1 MDFNVFVFQQ
11 TEGRSDAFT
20 EAAGQTPTDA
30 NMYSEIEVP
39 ASEKPLTEQLG
50 AKELEAC
57 DAEGATVAICTA
69 ALSSRHSKR
78 SQLVLEGM
86 QRKRQQHYV
95 FSHLNKKLSGT
106 PGCLPPPVPASS
118 VMFPLLESLAKPF
131 TRPPHFAEEN
141 EQGPHGEE
149 GVEQGGKPRD
159 CSPQCL
165 PLKEVFAS
173 PFSGEMG
180 EDAAATA
187 SKRTTLYVRGAP
199 VRKMGKRRGGQRHK
213 KKKTEDG
220 TVFAAAEE
228 EADAVE
234 ALVPDVG
241 DEEDEDTTSS
251 SRDVS
256 GGLRQG
262 QKQAAPLAAGLS
274 EYFVRIK
281 RLIESCPF
289 QGDLQFEAFVTATL
303 EEIVDRVPM
312 SSVLVEGEEG
322 CSQALG
328 GERTEV
334 IAITVTAGHAVR
346 GTWLQRE
353 SLVCRLA
360 HVLQGL
366 LVLSDPK
373 CSRVVEQLI
382 SLVANFI
389 AFQEGG
395 RQPEFGSGEVSEA
408 EKLQCRIRC
417 LESYLSL
424 MRAVAPL
431 APSLAVHPN
440 GSHVLQTLLHSVP
453 AVIEFE
459 LTQKKGKSKDEQ
471 TVEDFFLFMMHKLK
485 SESGGWRSL
494 MQNAIGTHIFRS
506 AIRAAAGID
515 CLLPAEA
522 AGRRKNGGRALPLCR
537 SGVDPSWA
545 GSQCMGEL
553 VVSFEGRR
561 AKRRT
566 RKDSAETLL
575 SPQVSAALSAV
586 LGPKAADS
594 ARLAKVPKS
603 LTKAL
608 LALAAE
614 ATETIKTDP
623 FDLPFDTYA
632 APGLQVLMLAL
643 QARQQEEALERLLDS
658 IFCSSEASSSSAEAV
673 VQIAD
678 ALVDSPT
685 GSRILELGLTLL
697 SPERFQIAFSH
708 WILKK
713 ANTLAQGRFGNF
725 VLQKILQSSVFQAA
739 HLKQLI
745 QALNFGDC
753 LFASTSAVLW
763 RCAEACRR
771 LQSSYKEFARKM
783 FEAVGVRGGSATPYV
798 WWCLLG
804 LCTPEDLPSELL
816 PGDEKGEEVQPAESD
831 KKEND
836 SEEINK
842 EATSE
847 HERVPLEP
855 SQLRLQDICTPSG
868 CSIVTSLLKFPP
880 ATIQPLSAGFKKFIK
895 SCRECKLAVRKWKS
909 KVKGS
914 PPVIEIHPLLELMA
928 TNKLASRVIQEIAD
942 PANDGIQPSAV
953 QYMIRSLLPFVPLF
967 ALDPVGGFVL
977 TSIYNGATPES
988 KRQIVEALLTIEE
1001 ELKAQNYA
1009 AYMKCEIYR
1018 YTKSKEEWQTRQEKR
1033 SKTRDLFKDILTTP
1047 AVEEEEKE
1055 ETPLPEGLMADPI
1068 AKQLI
1073 IEHDSNAMRKSDK
1086 IKKKKR
1092 KNHGEEETEIAAD
1105 GPADAEAAA
1114 SIDQIF
1120 LDAFDEKQR
1129 QQKHRKKKR
1138 ISSPNGSRESEGP
1151 PPAAPPLKSFS
1162 SNEQA
1167 DADPTLDAALFFIEG
1182 TNSSISKRELARRR
1196 KVEAEKLE
1204 MAESLSAVTAEA
1216 SSRRKQHS
1224 LLVAADSRHERRGG
1238 NTAPADAA
1246 PGGNAKDGLFELVLT
1261 EPGAQESAW
1270 QYCEGGMAPLSSPRS
1285 FASSRSI
1292 SSECEG
1298 VRRRRSSCD
1307 GAEDEADSAAKGGQ
1321 KPRHSRPSEDD
1332 KSGCDPPHLEIIS
1345 RFQRLKE
1352 IRHPHLCAYTHIL
1365 RKQSRVYLVSEQ
1377 WSLSLEDIMRAWER
1391 DGELHA
1397 GGSAESTPLPGNAP
1411 SCDLPKEGDNEE
1423 GAGGRLAH
1431 NRLEPRTIRLSAH
1444 GNVQLS
1450 EWGLAYLTDGGRL
1463 APSAALPASFAF
1475 LSPEQI
1481 LAGPGVLSHTAAC
1494 AKQDV
1499 WSLGIILLQILQPRW
1514 LLKKPLRGKGMLQ
1527 QERPSHARDGA
1538 CSCVSSLHSASRSAS
1553 EARAG
1558 GGEAA
1563 EASSDALEPAEKG
1576 LKNITQ
1582 LVLYCALAAD
1592 FKCLLPL
1599 NPPAAE
1605 EATDATSEEEEGSN
1619 SSSQLKAAAAPSVC
1633 AFGTGLQGWL
1643 LERKP
1648 LLLEMM
1654 QKAIG
1659 APCHMISPRAFRS
1672 ALKATLPEV
1681 SIHCPKELSAA
1692 LSERQQH
1699 DDGYPKA
1706 QSLLTPQCAAAVS
1719 AVSAAASPPPL
1730 LLAKAPTSGGHM
1742 TGAVNAEAAEAAE
1755 AALLLHCLEGLMR
1768 WLSGESLEASPR
1780 CLSARA
1786 PAPEERSRC
1795 SDSSESNILKPP
1807 QQDAVGNTDEGD
1819 HSETLQQELLRR
1831 RRSTLLRQIRE
1842 FLRASLKIHPS
1853 CRASPGDL
1861 LALEWLQTPQR
1872 ERQLWCLKGAECIGV
1887 LASLHV
1893 EEELRQV
1900 VGGER
1905 KERAGDSRRLF
1916 AKM

>member
-1 MDFNVFVFQQ
+1 
-11 TEGRSDAFT
+11 
-20 EAAGQTPTDA
+20 
-30 NMYSEIEVP
+30 
-39 ASEKPLTEQLG
+39 
-50 AKELEAC
+50 
-57 DAEGATVAICTA
+57 
-69 ALSSRHSKR
+69 
-78 SQLVLEGM
+78 
-86 QRKRQQHYV
+86 
-95 FSHLNKKLSGT
+95 
-106 PGCLPPPVPASS
+106 
-118 VMFPLLESLAKPF
+118 
-131 TRPPHFAEEN
+131 
-141 EQGPHGEE
+141 
-149 GVEQGGKPRD
+149 
-159 CSPQCL
+159 
-165 PLKEVFAS
+165 
-173 PFSGEMG
+173 
-180 EDAAATA
+180 
-187 SKRTTLYVRGAP
+187 
-199 VRKMGKRRGGQRHK
+199 MGKRRGGQRHK

-303 EEIVDRVPM
+303 EEIVDRVSKSVRNYRLWVP
-312 SSVLVEGEEG
+312 SSASRACAFLEGAGSHELCARGGRRGVLSGLRRRTDG
-322 CSQALG
+322 SGRGGRRKAHTAPLTCSAW
-328 GERTEV
+328 EV
-334 IAITVTAGHAVR
+334 LATSDLYAGSVSYCASTAVTAGHAVR

-459 LTQKKGKSKDEQ
+459 LTQKKGKSKGKPDAFAVGPLGILRVAASDEQ

-522 AGRRKNGGRALPLCR
+522 A
-537 SGVDPSWA
+537 
-545 GSQCMGEL
+545 
-553 VVSFEGRR
+553 GRR

-623 FDLPFDTYA
+623 FNLPFDTYA

-643 QARQQEEALERLLDS
+643 QARQQEGKTLQDEGGSVRGLGSLEGL
-658 IFCSSEASSSSAEAV
+658 FGAMHQASSSSAEAV

-1055 ETPLPEGLMADPI
+1055 ETPLPEGLMVSLCALLGRGAEPAASFLGFSIFNWGSAFCTECCVQADPI

-1196 KVEAEKLE
+1196 KVEV
-1204 MAESLSAVTAEA
+1204 SFSA
-1216 SSRRKQHS
+1216 
-1224 LLVAADSRHERRGG
+1224 
-1238 NTAPADAA
+1238 
-1246 PGGNAKDGLFELVLT
+1246 
-1261 EPGAQESAW
+1261 
-1270 QYCEGGMAPLSSPRS
+1270 C
-1285 FASSRSI
+1285 
-1292 SSECEG
+1292 
-1298 VRRRRSSCD
+1298 
-1307 GAEDEADSAAKGGQ
+1307 
-1321 KPRHSRPSEDD
+1321 
-1332 KSGCDPPHLEIIS
+1332 
-1345 RFQRLKE
+1345 RL
-1352 IRHPHLCAYTHIL
+1352 I
-1365 RKQSRVYLVSEQ
+1365 
-1377 WSLSLEDIMRAWER
+1377 
-1391 DGELHA
+1391 
-1397 GGSAESTPLPGNAP
+1397 
-1411 SCDLPKEGDNEE
+1411 
-1423 GAGGRLAH
+1423 
-1431 NRLEPRTIRLSAH
+1431 
-1444 GNVQLS
+1444 
-1450 EWGLAYLTDGGRL
+1450 
-1463 APSAALPASFAF
+1463 
-1475 LSPEQI
+1475 
-1481 LAGPGVLSHTAAC
+1481 
-1494 AKQDV
+1494 
-1499 WSLGIILLQILQPRW
+1499 
-1514 LLKKPLRGKGMLQ
+1514 
-1527 QERPSHARDGA
+1527 
-1538 CSCVSSLHSASRSAS
+1538 
-1553 EARAG
+1553 
-1558 GGEAA
+1558 
-1563 EASSDALEPAEKG
+1563 
-1576 LKNITQ
+1576 
-1582 LVLYCALAAD
+1582 
-1592 FKCLLPL
+1592 
-1599 NPPAAE
+1599 
-1605 EATDATSEEEEGSN
+1605 
-1619 SSSQLKAAAAPSVC
+1619 
-1633 AFGTGLQGWL
+1633 
-1643 LERKP
+1643 
-1648 LLLEMM
+1648 
-1654 QKAIG
+1654 
-1659 APCHMISPRAFRS
+1659 
-1672 ALKATLPEV
+1672 
-1681 SIHCPKELSAA
+1681 
-1692 LSERQQH
+1692 
-1699 DDGYPKA
+1699 
-1706 QSLLTPQCAAAVS
+1706 
-1719 AVSAAASPPPL
+1719 
-1730 LLAKAPTSGGHM
+1730 
-1742 TGAVNAEAAEAAE
+1742 
-1755 AALLLHCLEGLMR
+1755 
-1768 WLSGESLEASPR
+1768 
-1780 CLSARA
+1780 
-1786 PAPEERSRC
+1786 
-1795 SDSSESNILKPP
+1795 
-1807 QQDAVGNTDEGD
+1807 
-1819 HSETLQQELLRR
+1819 
-1831 RRSTLLRQIRE
+1831 
-1842 FLRASLKIHPS
+1842 
-1853 CRASPGDL
+1853 
-1861 LALEWLQTPQR
+1861 
-1872 ERQLWCLKGAECIGV
+1872 
-1887 LASLHV
+1887 
-1893 EEELRQV
+1893 
-1900 VGGER
+1900 
-1905 KERAGDSRRLF
+1905 
-1916 AKM
+1916 

>member
-1 MDFNVFVFQQ
+1 MSV
-11 TEGRSDAFT
+11 GLL
-20 EAAGQTPTDA
+20 
-30 NMYSEIEVP
+30 SEF
-39 ASEKPLTEQLG
+39 QLG
-50 AKELEAC
+50 
-57 DAEGATVAICTA
+57 
-69 ALSSRHSKR
+69 
-78 SQLVLEGM
+78 
-86 QRKRQQHYV
+86 
-95 FSHLNKKLSGT
+95 
-106 PGCLPPPVPASS
+106 
-118 VMFPLLESLAKPF
+118 
-131 TRPPHFAEEN
+131 
-141 EQGPHGEE
+141 
-149 GVEQGGKPRD
+149 
-159 CSPQCL
+159 
-165 PLKEVFAS
+165 
-173 PFSGEMG
+173 
-180 EDAAATA
+180 
-187 SKRTTLYVRGAP
+187 
-199 VRKMGKRRGGQRHK
+199 
-213 KKKTEDG
+213 
-220 TVFAAAEE
+220 
-228 EADAVE
+228 
-234 ALVPDVG
+234 
-241 DEEDEDTTSS
+241 
-251 SRDVS
+251 
-256 GGLRQG
+256 
-262 QKQAAPLAAGLS
+262 
-274 EYFVRIK
+274 
-281 RLIESCPF
+281 
-289 QGDLQFEAFVTATL
+289 LQ
-303 EEIVDRVPM
+303 
-312 SSVLVEGEEG
+312 
-322 CSQALG
+322 
-328 GERTEV
+328 
-334 IAITVTAGHAVR
+334 
-346 GTWLQRE
+346 
-353 SLVCRLA
+353 
-360 HVLQGL
+360 
-366 LVLSDPK
+366 
-373 CSRVVEQLI
+373 
-382 SLVANFI
+382 
-389 AFQEGG
+389 
-395 RQPEFGSGEVSEA
+395 
-408 EKLQCRIRC
+408 
-417 LESYLSL
+417 
-424 MRAVAPL
+424 
-431 APSLAVHPN
+431 
-440 GSHVLQTLLHSVP
+440 
-453 AVIEFE
+453 
-459 LTQKKGKSKDEQ
+459 
-471 TVEDFFLFMMHKLK
+471 
-485 SESGGWRSL
+485 
-494 MQNAIGTHIFRS
+494 
-506 AIRAAAGID
+506 
-515 CLLPAEA
+515 
-522 AGRRKNGGRALPLCR
+522 
-537 SGVDPSWA
+537 
-545 GSQCMGEL
+545 
-553 VVSFEGRR
+553 
-561 AKRRT
+561 
-566 RKDSAETLL
+566 
-575 SPQVSAALSAV
+575 
-586 LGPKAADS
+586 
-594 ARLAKVPKS
+594 
-603 LTKAL
+603 
-608 LALAAE
+608 
-614 ATETIKTDP
+614 
-623 FDLPFDTYA
+623 
-632 APGLQVLMLAL
+632 
-643 QARQQEEALERLLDS
+643 
-658 IFCSSEASSSSAEAV
+658 
-673 VQIAD
+673 
-678 ALVDSPT
+678 
-685 GSRILELGLTLL
+685 
-697 SPERFQIAFSH
+697 
-708 WILKK
+708 
-713 ANTLAQGRFGNF
+713 
-725 VLQKILQSSVFQAA
+725 
-739 HLKQLI
+739 
-745 QALNFGDC
+745 
-753 LFASTSAVLW
+753 
-763 RCAEACRR
+763 
-771 LQSSYKEFARKM
+771 
-783 FEAVGVRGGSATPYV
+783 
-798 WWCLLG
+798 
-804 LCTPEDLPSELL
+804 
-816 PGDEKGEEVQPAESD
+816 
-831 KKEND
+831 
-836 SEEINK
+836 
-842 EATSE
+842 
-847 HERVPLEP
+847 
-855 SQLRLQDICTPSG
+855 
-868 CSIVTSLLKFPP
+868 
-880 ATIQPLSAGFKKFIK
+880 
-895 SCRECKLAVRKWKS
+895 
-909 KVKGS
+909 
-914 PPVIEIHPLLELMA
+914 
-928 TNKLASRVIQEIAD
+928 
-942 PANDGIQPSAV
+942 
-953 QYMIRSLLPFVPLF
+953 
-967 ALDPVGGFVL
+967 
-977 TSIYNGATPES
+977 
-988 KRQIVEALLTIEE
+988 
-1001 ELKAQNYA
+1001 
-1009 AYMKCEIYR
+1009 
-1018 YTKSKEEWQTRQEKR
+1018 
-1033 SKTRDLFKDILTTP
+1033 
-1047 AVEEEEKE
+1047 
-1055 ETPLPEGLMADPI
+1055 
-1068 AKQLI
+1068 
-1073 IEHDSNAMRKSDK
+1073 
-1086 IKKKKR
+1086 
-1092 KNHGEEETEIAAD
+1092 
-1105 GPADAEAAA
+1105 
-1114 SIDQIF
+1114 
-1120 LDAFDEKQR
+1120 
-1129 QQKHRKKKR
+1129 
-1138 ISSPNGSRESEGP
+1138 
-1151 PPAAPPLKSFS
+1151 
-1162 SNEQA
+1162 
-1167 DADPTLDAALFFIEG
+1167 
-1182 TNSSISKRELARRR
+1182 
-1196 KVEAEKLE
+1196 
-1204 MAESLSAVTAEA
+1204 
-1216 SSRRKQHS
+1216 S

-1423 GAGGRLAH
+1423 GAGGRSDHEAEASEEAEPNAEAAAAATAACCIGWSVNKLEFLATVATQTVTALAYLNSLGLAH

-1905 KERAGDSRRLF
+1905 KERAGVPWLPYSCEGGSANKRELLLRNHNIGLDEVFYWWQLQGGDVHTSLLKQNAFRPVPPLFSLPLCCLWKQQKGQVLEASEPSTPHSARGASSLSRIEFLSAFADCRIHDFSEPEAACLNADREVCRCLFHEEKMPAPTPEAFQALQHTQAAPRPASGSLETEDSFFLTGFTSGRNWRDVHLWKEGDLRVF
-1916 AKM
+1916 